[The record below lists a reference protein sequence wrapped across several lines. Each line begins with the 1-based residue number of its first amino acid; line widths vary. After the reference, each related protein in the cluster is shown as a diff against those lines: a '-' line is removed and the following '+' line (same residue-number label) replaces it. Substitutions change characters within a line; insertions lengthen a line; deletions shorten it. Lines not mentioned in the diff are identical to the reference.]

1 MSTQAKPI
9 STKEI
14 RTFNSHAF
22 ELRINELKKK
32 YLPLVVEY
40 KEILKKVGC
49 RSRGEF
55 QTLLNSKSSFTNT
68 RLNAMGVGLENEW
81 DRLLELETILDG
93 HLTTKQV
100 TPQNEIKA
108 ELVEEIREQY
118 TTYFSEE
125 ALELRNKLMKVMEI
139 YNGLPM
145 EHRQLVFNRSGE
157 LELHPFNTIIR

>member
-9 STKEI
+9 SKKEI

-22 ELRINELKKK
+22 EVRINELKTK

-55 QTLLNSKSSFTNT
+55 QTFLNSKSSFTNT

-81 DRLLELETILDG
+81 DRLLELEIILDG
-93 HLTTKQV
+93 HLTPKQV

-108 ELVEEIREQY
+108 ELIEEIREQF
-118 TTYFSEE
+118 TTYFTKEQL
-125 ALELRNKLMKVMEI
+125 ALKNKLEKIMKL
-139 YNGLPM
+139 YNELPN
-145 EHRQLVFNRSGE
+145 HQRQLVFNRSGE
-157 LELHPFNTIIR
+157 LQLNPFNTIIR

>member
-14 RTFNSHAF
+14 KIFNSHAF
-22 ELRINELKKK
+22 EVRINELKKK
-32 YLPLVVEY
+32 YLPLVIEY

-81 DRLLELETILDG
+81 DRLLELETILENN
-93 HLTTKQV
+93 LTPKQV

-125 ALELRNKLMKVMEI
+125 QLALKNKLEKIMEM
-139 YNGLPM
+139 YNELPHH
-145 EHRQLVFNRSGE
+145 HRQLVFNRGGE
-157 LELHPFNTIIR
+157 LQFNPFNTIIR